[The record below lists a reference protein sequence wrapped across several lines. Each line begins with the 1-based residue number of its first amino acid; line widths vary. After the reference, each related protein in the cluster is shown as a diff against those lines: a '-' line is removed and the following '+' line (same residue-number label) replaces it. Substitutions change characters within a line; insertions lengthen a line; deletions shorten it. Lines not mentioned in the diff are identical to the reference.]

1 MKPGAKHSA
10 EFFDVGYTE
19 KDGMLLN
26 ADIYRQFKE
35 ALKTDVRVAE
45 DGTESFSVFMEL
57 GTTEKKTFRTVW
69 KRDSGSEK
77 PRLITAH
84 REDKK

>member
-1 MKPGAKHSA
+1 MHTHRGFLYPN
-10 EFFDVGYTE
+10 T
-19 KDGMLLN
+19 
-26 ADIYRQFKE
+26 DIYRQFDE
-35 ALKTDVRVAE
+35 AFKTDVRVAE

-57 GTTEKKTFRTVW
+57 GTTEKKTFRTLW

-77 PRLITAH
+77 PRLINAH

>member
-1 MKPGAKHSA
+1 MHTHRGFLYP
-10 EFFDVGYTE
+10 
-19 KDGMLLN
+19 N
-26 ADIYRQFKE
+26 ADIYRQFDE

-57 GTTEKKTFRTVW
+57 GTTVKKTFRTVW
-69 KRDSGSEK
+69 KRDSGNEK

>member
-1 MKPGAKHSA
+1 
-10 EFFDVGYTE
+10 
-19 KDGMLLN
+19 MLLN
-26 ADIYRQFKE
+26 ADIYRQFDE

-69 KRDSGSEK
+69 KRDSGNEK

-84 REDKK
+84 REEKNNETV